1 MYVNQF
7 FRALLTVKCSTFF
20 SDQKCVCNFPW
31 KAFHL
36 RCFIFKPCVTHFN
49 DATYSKT
56 YTTVKGLP
64 KRVDK
69 FFKQLLQPCFHDLR
83 PNFTFFHLMVRHP
96 IHTQK
101 KSPIEK
107 HHWWGSSIGIF
118 RFGKKFHY
126 WCFRVLKFPDQ
137 LFYRIFSDGCLWW
150 RLSYV

>member
-1 MYVNQF
+1 MYVKQF
-7 FRALLTVKCSTFF
+7 FRNLLTVKSSTFF
-20 SDQKCVCNFPW
+20 SDQKCVCDFPW
-31 KAFHL
+31 KTFHL

-49 DATYSKT
+49 DVTYSKT

-64 KRVDK
+64 NSLNNHLSHA
-69 FFKQLLQPCFHDLR
+69 FKKHDLR

-126 WCFRVLKFPDQ
+126 WCFRVLKFSDQ
-137 LFYRIFSDGCLWW
+137 LLYRTFFDGCLWW
-150 RLSYV
+150 R